1 MGAMSFLKTMFPF
14 ISAAAS
20 LGGPLGTMAAN
31 AVGKALGVD
40 KVDASPNGI
49 ESAITKAGASP
60 EQIAAMQKAEQDFQV
75 EMQKLGFDHVEDLE
89 KIAADDRAN
98 ARSREIQV
106 KDKMP
111 MLLGLIVTSGFFGIV
126 ILMCFHAFP
135 ADTKDTL
142 LMLLGAL
149 AVGWKDVMGYF
160 FGSSAGSDAKNEIIS
175 NLSK

>member
-75 EMQKLGFDHVEDLE
+75 EMQKLGFEHCPSSHCP
-89 KIAADDRAN
+89 KICFC
-98 ARSREIQV
+98 STSLI
-106 KDKMP
+106 
-111 MLLGLIVTSGFFGIV
+111 GLPAIV
-126 ILMCFHAFP
+126 L
-135 ADTKDTL
+135 
-142 LMLLGAL
+142 
-149 AVGWKDVMGYF
+149 
-160 FGSSAGSDAKNEIIS
+160 
-175 NLSK
+175 